1 MLMGSMA
8 HGKREQPEKESS
20 KSDKKSRKC
29 DLKKKGGKKKKVSFK
44 KRGLKEKNMVE
55 IIGFVSVSKRKGI
68 VCSLQT

>member
-1 MLMGSMA
+1 M
-8 HGKREQPEKESS
+8 EKENNL
-20 KSDKKSRKC
+20 KRKAA
-29 DLKKKGGKKKKVSFK
+29 KVIRGLENVTLRKRVERRKRFNLK